1 MAEMLIM
8 NPARRKRKAR
18 KKPVKRRSKTVA
30 KRASSVTRRKSTTR
44 RYRKNPIRRRKSG
57 IGNIMGTAIIP
68 SAIAAGG
75 AIGLDVI
82 MGYLPVPDT
91 LKTGPMRHLVKGA
104 GAIGMGMLAGM
115 FLKPKTAE
123 LITTGALTVVMHNAG
138 KEMLQNFAPDV
149 KLGTVEDDYEELSY
163 VSPGMPVGEYLNEYV
178 ADDDGMD
185 AYLQGISLE
194 EELEL

>member
-8 NPARRKRKAR
+8 NPKRRKRKVR
-18 KKPVKRRSKTVA
+18 KKPVKRRRTAA
-30 KRASSVTRRKSTTR
+30 KRASSVTHRKSTTR
-44 RYRKNPIRRRKSG
+44 RYRKNPIRRKSG
-57 IGNIMGTAIIP
+57 IGNIVGTTIVP

-82 MGYLPVPDT
+82 MGYLPVPEAM
-91 LKTGPMRHLVKGA
+91 KTGPMRHLVKGA

-138 KEMLQNFAPDV
+138 KEMVQNFAPNV
-149 KLGTVEDDYEELSY
+149 RLGSVEDDYEELSY

-178 ADDDGMD
+178 SDEENMN

>member
-8 NPARRKRKAR
+8 NPAKRKRRKKTVKKRRKVPAR
-18 KKPVKRRSKTVA
+18 RTSSVKRSK
-30 KRASSVTRRKSTTR
+30 SVTR
-44 RYRKNPIRRRKSG
+44 RYRKNPARRSRMKV
-57 IGNIMGTAIIP
+57 GNVMTTALIP

-82 MGYLPVPDT
+82 MGYLPVPDN

-123 LITTGALTVVMHNAG
+123 LVTVGALTVVMHNAG
-138 KEMLQNFAPDV
+138 KEMVQTFAPNI
-149 KLGTVEDDYEELSY
+149 KLGSVEDDYDELSY

-178 ADDDGMD
+178 SDDEGGMD
-185 AYLQGISLE
+185 AYLNGISLE
-194 EELEL
+194 DELEL

>member
-8 NPARRKRKAR
+8 NPKRRKRKTA
-18 KKPVKRRSKTVA
+18 KKQVKRRRSPV

-44 RYRKNPIRRRKSG
+44 RYRKNPIRRKSG
-57 IGNIMGTAIIP
+57 IGNIVGTTLIP

-82 MGYLPVPDT
+82 MGYLPVPES

-138 KEMLQNFAPDV
+138 KEMMQNFAPNV
-149 KLGTVEDDYEELSY
+149 KLGSVEDDYEELSY
-163 VSPGMPVGEYLNEYV
+163 VSPGMPVGEYLSEYV
-178 ADDDGMD
+178 DDDEGMN

-194 EELEL
+194 DELEL

>member
-1 MAEMLIM
+1 MLIM
-8 NPARRKRKAR
+8 NPAKRKRRKKTVKKRRKVPAR
-18 KKPVKRRSKTVA
+18 RTSSVKRSK
-30 KRASSVTRRKSTTR
+30 SVTR
-44 RYRKNPIRRRKSG
+44 RYRKNPARRSKMKV
-57 IGNIMGTAIIP
+57 GNMMTTALIP

-82 MGYLPVPDT
+82 MGYLPVPDN

-123 LITTGALTVVMHNAG
+123 LVTVGALTVVMHNAG
-138 KEMLQNFAPDV
+138 KEMVQNFAPNI
-149 KLGTVEDDYEELSY
+149 KLGSVEDDYDELSY

-178 ADDDGMD
+178 SDESGMD
-185 AYLQGISLE
+185 AYLNGISLE
-194 EELEL
+194 DELEL